1 MMRSLNTLMVLVL
14 ATLLSACG
22 NQSQTELKEWMR
34 EEAKGMRGKVPPLPE
49 ITPFPAVA
57 YEGRSQIIPFSPQ
70 KVVATEAAAG
80 KTLLDDDRPRQPLEN
95 FPLEDLRITGVIV
108 RAGVQ
113 YALIAPPLPNKPMHV
128 SVGDYMGRN
137 MGRITL
143 ITTDAVTIL
152 ETTKDNSGAWLE
164 REVIKPIPRQGG
176 KK

>member
-1 MMRSLNTLMVLVL
+1 MRSLRPLMILVIASVL
-14 ATLLSACG
+14 TACG

-57 YEGRSQIIPFSPQ
+57 YVGRSLIIPFSPQ
-70 KVVATEAAAG
+70 KVVATEAASG
-80 KTLLDDDRPRQPLEN
+80 KTLLNDDRPRQPLEN

-108 RAGVQ
+108 RDGVQ
-113 YALIAPPLPNKPMHV
+113 YALIAPPSPNKPMHV

-137 MGRITL
+137 FGRITS

-152 ETTKDNSGAWLE
+152 ETTKDNSGAWIE
-164 REVIKPIPRQGG
+164 KDVIKPIPRQGG